1 MKTELDLTAK
11 VEFWVEGEPRMYALR
26 RLHHVPRQ
34 GDNCVFQGFVFPVLS
49 VTWCLDED
57 ATERGVKVQVALG
70 NEL

>member
-1 MKTELDLTAK
+1 
-11 VEFWVEGEPRMYALR
+11 MYALR